1 MKKIEL
7 PTIIMKNLNDGI
19 LERLKDKAG
28 KDMLSRIQ
36 DKKNYENYH
45 TDPKS
50 FVVVYGFINRVK
62 LFEIEDFDIL

>member
-36 DKKNYENYH
+36 DKKNHEHYH